1 MKARLV
7 TRKINN
13 GFQVARDGLWVDQ
26 CCPFTEMEFC
36 GTWCPAFQVAES
48 WVGSHESLDSFR
60 MNGHVVR
67 LSCFPQPVEYE
78 VEESD
83 V

>member
-1 MKARLV
+1 MKARLQDGK
-7 TRKINN
+7 TQQY
-13 GFQVARDGLWVDQ
+13 FQVQRGDGWEEQ
-26 CCPFTEMEFC
+26 CCPFSEMEFC
-36 GTWCPAFQVAES
+36 GSWCPAFRVAEN
-48 WVGSHESLDSFR
+48 WTGNILDGLQ
-60 MNGHVVR
+60 MVGHVVR